1 MNINTWQWI
10 IMTDIQEGDIP
21 IEWMPGKW
29 EIHTHI
35 TMIQIIQCEYI
46 QQIYIEGREHMG
58 EEENKGVK
66 KKKIIGEG
74 VTDPLHE

>member
-1 MNINTWQWI
+1 MNIKTWWI
-10 IMTDIQEGDIP
+10 IMTGIQEGDIP

-29 EIHTHI
+29 EIHTQHI
-35 TMIQIIQCEYI
+35 TVIQIIQCEYI
-46 QQIYIEGREHMG
+46 QQIYIQIRKHMG